1 MGQGMTRSGIHI
13 VAICWLLTLLGCGE
27 VPIQFRDVENLPKPT
42 DPAEF
47 DLGSFDITIPQDNTN
62 STIMLDFHAY
72 VIMPKY
78 QLEPFQAEFEQK
90 QHRIRNGIIL
100 NIREF
105 TRSQLNEPELESVR
119 TAIAAG
125 VGDAITEPKI
135 DAVGFYHFRFLEE

>member
-1 MGQGMTRSGIHI
+1 MMTRSGIYLA
-13 VAICWLLTLLGCGE
+13 AICWLLVASGCGE

-47 DLGSFDITIPQDNTN
+47 DLGSFDITIPQDKTN

-78 QLEPFQAEFEQK
+78 QLEAFQAEFALKE
-90 QHRIRNGIIL
+90 HRLRNGIIL

-119 TAIAAG
+119 NAIAKG
-125 VGDAITEPKI
+125 VSDAIPEPKI
-135 DAVGFYHFRFLEE
+135 NAVGFYHFRFLEE

>member
-1 MGQGMTRSGIHI
+1 MTRHAILI
-13 VAICWLLTLLGCGE
+13 ATICWLLAATGCGE

-47 DLGSFDITIPQDNTN
+47 DLGSFDITIPQDKTN

-78 QLEPFQAEFEQK
+78 ELEAFEAEFADK
-90 QHRIRNGIIL
+90 QHRLRNGIIL
-100 NIREF
+100 RIREF

-119 TAIAAG
+119 NAIAQG
-125 VGDAITEPKI
+125 VSEAIPEPKTN
-135 DAVGFYHFRFLEE
+135 AVGFYHFRFLEE